1 MKRRTLLAAALA
13 TPSVVHAQ
21 AAWPNKTVRFICPFA
36 PGGGTDTVS
45 RLMCDQ
51 LSKILG
57 QTFVVEN
64 KGGAGGNIGTV
75 EMARAA
81 PDGYTIGLISVASHT
96 LNPMLYS
103 KLPYDADKD
112 IVGVSRVA
120 ILANLLGVTASLPAN
135 NVAELIALCKKEPGK
150 YSFASSGPGTS
161 LHLSGELF
169 KSMAGVDILH
179 IPYKGAGPAYN
190 DVISGTVTMMFANMP
205 SMLPQV
211 KGGKLK
217 GLGVTSAERSKAAPE
232 IPAIAET
239 VPGYVATSWYGIGA
253 PAGTPE
259 PILAKLEA
267 AIAEALKSPEVQK
280 RWADDLGL
288 DMPPPGPLL
297 PNGAPPNHR
306 KEAARA
312 EIVLDGQVFATDILF
327 AGDHVV
333 LADARRQQ
341 APILSDRLVD
351 AMEAGRTMLLRFDLL
366 RERPGAPEAFDG
378 EAEID
383 LRAGLGG
390 KAVAAVRRC
399 AGPARD
405 RVASASV
412 ASR

>member
-13 TPSVVHAQ
+13 APSLAAPSIVRAQ
-21 AAWPNKTVRFICPFA
+21 ASWPAKPVRFICPFA

-45 RLMCDQ
+45 RLMSDQ

-75 EMARAA
+75 ELARAT
-81 PDGYTIGLISVASHT
+81 PDGYTVGLISVASHT

-112 IVGVSRVA
+112 IVGISRVA
-120 ILANLLGVTASLPAN
+120 ILANLLGVTPSLPAN
-135 NVAELIALCKKEPGK
+135 TVAELIALCKAAPGK

-169 KSMAGVDILH
+169 KTMAGVDILH

-190 DVISGTVTMMFANMP
+190 DVMAGTVTMMFANMP

-211 KGGKLK
+211 KSGKLK

-232 IPAIAET
+232 IPAIGET

-267 AIAEALKSPEVQK
+267 AIAEALKAPEIQK

-288 DMPPPGPLL
+288 DLPPPGRKGFDQFVAEDRKLW
-297 PNGAPPNHR
+297 APAV
-306 KEAARA
+306 KASG
-312 EIVLDGQVFATDILF
+312 VKLD
-327 AGDHVV
+327 
-333 LADARRQQ
+333 
-341 APILSDRLVD
+341 
-351 AMEAGRTMLLRFDLL
+351 
-366 RERPGAPEAFDG
+366 
-378 EAEID
+378 
-383 LRAGLGG
+383 
-390 KAVAAVRRC
+390 
-399 AGPARD
+399 
-405 RVASASV
+405 
-412 ASR
+412 

>member
-13 TPSVVHAQ
+13 APSFAAPSIVRAQ
-21 AAWPNKTVRFICPFA
+21 AAWPAKPVRFICPFA

-45 RLMCDQ
+45 RLMSDQ

-75 EMARAA
+75 ELARAT
-81 PDGYTIGLISVASHT
+81 PDGYTVGLISVASHT

-112 IVGVSRVA
+112 IVGISRVA
-120 ILANLLGVTASLPAN
+120 ILANLLGVTPSLPAN
-135 NVAELIALCKKEPGK
+135 TVAELIALCKAAPGK

-169 KSMAGVDILH
+169 KTMAGVDILH

-190 DVISGTVTMMFANMP
+190 DVMAGTVTMMFANMP

-211 KGGKLK
+211 KSGKLK

-232 IPAIAET
+232 IPAIGET

-267 AIAEALKSPEVQK
+267 AIAEALKAPEIQK

-288 DMPPPGPLL
+288 DLPPPGRKGFDQFVAEDRKLW
-297 PNGAPPNHR
+297 APAVKASGVR
-306 KEAARA
+306 
-312 EIVLDGQVFATDILF
+312 LD
-327 AGDHVV
+327 
-333 LADARRQQ
+333 
-341 APILSDRLVD
+341 
-351 AMEAGRTMLLRFDLL
+351 
-366 RERPGAPEAFDG
+366 
-378 EAEID
+378 
-383 LRAGLGG
+383 
-390 KAVAAVRRC
+390 
-399 AGPARD
+399 
-405 RVASASV
+405 
-412 ASR
+412 